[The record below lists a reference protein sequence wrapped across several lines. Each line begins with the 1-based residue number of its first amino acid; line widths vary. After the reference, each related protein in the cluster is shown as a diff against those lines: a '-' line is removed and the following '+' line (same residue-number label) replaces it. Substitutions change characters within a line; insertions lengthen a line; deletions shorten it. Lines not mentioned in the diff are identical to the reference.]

1 MTFHLLDGDPWNGSA
16 SSPGCLARTPVN
28 AAAFTFRTEIV
39 MSEATN
45 AGVQMPAQTVL
56 SGAPRGGEVIERGL
70 LIGGK
75 SVPASSGKLADDI
88 CPWDG
93 EIYARVAAGTPADVT
108 RAADAAEAAFPAWSA
123 MGAFERREIFLR
135 AADGMAGR
143 AEEAIAALARETGAS
158 RLFAEYNLAFCI
170 QVLREA
176 AAAIT
181 RPAGELLPTSIP
193 GAYSMAQRI
202 PVGVVGAISPWNAPL
217 VLGIRSIAIPLAV
230 GNTVVMKP
238 SEDAPITC
246 GLLLADALTEAGLP
260 AGVLNV
266 VTNDLADAGDVVAA
280 LIADPRVRMVNFTG
294 STTVGRLI
302 GVQAAQHLKPA
313 VLELGG
319 KNPLI
324 ILADAD
330 PDLAVDAA
338 VFGAFM
344 NSGQLCMSTDR
355 IIIHRS
361 LAEAFIPRYVERVKA
376 LSIGDPAD
384 PATIV
389 GPLINTRGARRISKL
404 VKDAAAKGATLLTGD
419 GAIEGP
425 NGTLIRP
432 VVLTDVTP
440 DMDIFA
446 AEIFGPAV
454 VIHPVDST
462 QAAIDLANDTDYGL
476 TGGVISRDL
485 TPALDAASRVRSGI
499 IHINDQGIA
508 DEPMAPFGGV
518 KNSGYGKFGGT
529 AGIESF
535 TERRWVTIQ
544 HSGRPTYPF

>member
-1 MTFHLLDGDPWNGSA
+1 MPE
-16 SSPGCLARTPVN
+16 ARN
-28 AAAFTFRTEIV
+28 
-39 MSEATN
+39 
-45 AGVQMPAQTVL
+45 
-56 SGAPRGGEVIERGL
+56 VIERGL

-75 SVPASSGKLADDI
+75 SVPASSGKLADDVS
-88 CPWDG
+88 PWDG
-93 EIYARVAAGTPADVT
+93 EIYARVAAGTPADIT
-108 RAADAAEAAFPAWSA
+108 RAADAAEAAFPSWSKV
-123 MGAFERREIFLR
+123 GAFERREIFLM
-135 AADGMAGR
+135 AADVMAKRG
-143 AEEAIAALARETGAS
+143 AEAIAALAQETGAS
-158 RLFAEYNLAFCI
+158 RVFSQFNLAFCI

-181 RPAGELLPTSIP
+181 RPMGELLPTSIP

-202 PVGVVGAISPWNAPL
+202 PLGVVGAISPWNAPL

-246 GLLLADALTEAGLP
+246 GLLLADVLAEAGLP

-266 VTNDLADAGDVVAA
+266 VTNDPADAGDVVAA

-294 STTVGRLI
+294 STNVGRII

-324 ILADAD
+324 VLEDAD

-344 NSGQLCMSTDR
+344 NSGQICMSTDR
-355 IIIHRS
+355 IIIHKS
-361 LAEAFIPRYVERVKA
+361 LVETFVPRYVERVKA
-376 LSIGDPAD
+376 LPVGDPAD

-389 GPLINTRGARRISKL
+389 GPLINTRGAQRVSAL
-404 VKDAAAKGATLLTGD
+404 VKDAAAKGASLLTGD
-419 GAIEGP
+419 GSIGGP
-425 NGTLIRP
+425 NGTLISP

-446 AEIFGPAV
+446 SVIFGPAT
-454 VIHPVDST
+454 VIHPVDSIPRGRELADLEQV
-462 QAAIDLANDTDYGL
+462 QAERVDLGEHAVQGRPVQQS
-476 TGGVISRDL
+476 GEH
-485 TPALDAASRVRSGI
+485 RVRAVPPLLHRREREQHHRAKVPVDPDPVQRWCRVHEAMVWHRQVSP
-499 IHINDQGIA
+499 HRRNPVTPPLHCHPSMYRHNHLHVA
-508 DEPMAPFGGV
+508 DASPAVGWP
-518 KNSGYGKFGGT
+518 
-529 AGIESF
+529 
-535 TERRWVTIQ
+535 
-544 HSGRPTYPF
+544 

>member
-1 MTFHLLDGDPWNGSA
+1 M
-16 SSPGCLARTPVN
+16 
-28 AAAFTFRTEIV
+28 
-39 MSEATN
+39 
-45 AGVQMPAQTVL
+45 
-56 SGAPRGGEVIERGL
+56 
-70 LIGGK
+70 
-75 SVPASSGKLADDI
+75 
-88 CPWDG
+88 
-93 EIYARVAAGTPADVT
+93 
-108 RAADAAEAAFPAWSA
+108 
-123 MGAFERREIFLR
+123 
-135 AADGMAGR
+135 
-143 AEEAIAALARETGAS
+143 
-158 RLFAEYNLAFCI
+158 
-170 QVLREA
+170 LREV

-181 RPAGELLPTSIP
+181 RPMGELLPTSIP
-193 GAYSMAQRI
+193 GTHSIAQRI
-202 PVGVVGAISPWNAPL
+202 PFGVVGAISPWNAPL

-246 GLLLADALTEAGLP
+246 GLLLLADVLTEAGLP

-280 LIADPRVRMVNFTG
+280 LVADPRVRMVNFTG
-294 STTVGRLI
+294 STNVGRII

-324 ILADAD
+324 ILEDAD

-344 NSGQLCMSTDR
+344 NSGQICMSTDR
-355 IIIHRS
+355 IIIHHS
-361 LAEAFIPRYVERVKA
+361 LAGRFIPRYVQRVSA
-376 LSIGDPAD
+376 LPAGDPAD
-384 PATIV
+384 PTTIV
-389 GPLINTRGARRISKL
+389 GPLINTRGALRVPKL
-404 VKDAAAKGATLLTGD
+404 VKDAATKGANLLTGD

-432 VVLTDVTP
+432 VVLTDVTA

-446 AEIFGPAV
+446 SEIFGPAT
-454 VIHPVDST
+454 VIHPVDSAE
-462 QAAIDLANDTDYGL
+462 AAIDMANDTEYGL

-485 TPALDAASRVRSGI
+485 NAALDVVSRVRSGI

-535 TERRWVTIQ
+535 TEQRWVTIQ

>member
-1 MTFHLLDGDPWNGSA
+1 
-16 SSPGCLARTPVN
+16 
-28 AAAFTFRTEIV
+28 
-39 MSEATN
+39 MSEASN
-45 AGVQMPAQTVL
+45 AGVHISAETVMPETP
-56 SGAPRGGEVIERGL
+56 PRGGVLERGL

-75 SVPASSGKLADDI
+75 SVPASSGQLADDI

-93 EIYARVAAGTPADVT
+93 EIYARVAAGTPPDIT
-108 RAADAAEAAFPAWSA
+108 RAADAAEAAFPAWST
-123 MGAFERREIFLR
+123 MGAFERREIFLK
-135 AADGMAGR
+135 AADVMAQRG
-143 AEEAIAALARETGAS
+143 EEAITALARETGAS
-158 RLFAEYNLAFCI
+158 RLFSEFNLAFCI

-181 RPAGELLPTSIP
+181 RPMGELLPTSIP
-193 GAYSMAQRI
+193 GAYSIAQRI
-202 PVGVVGAISPWNAPL
+202 PFGVVGAISPWNAPL

-246 GLLLADALTEAGLP
+246 GLLLADVLTEAGLP

-294 STTVGRLI
+294 STNVGRII

-319 KNPLI
+319 KNPLL
-324 ILADAD
+324 ILEDAD

-355 IIIHRS
+355 IIIHQS
-361 LAEAFIPRYVERVKA
+361 LADRFIPRYVERVKA
-376 LSIGDPAD
+376 LPVGDPAD

-389 GPLINTRGARRISKL
+389 GPLINTRGAQRVSAL
-404 VKDAAAKGATLLTGD
+404 VKDAAAKGASLLTGD

-432 VVLTDVTP
+432 VVLTDVTT

-446 AEIFGPAV
+446 AEIFGPAT

-462 QAAIDLANDTDYGL
+462 AAAIELANDTEYGL
-476 TGGVISRDL
+476 TGGVISRDVNA
-485 TPALDAASRVRSGI
+485 ALDAASRVRSGI

-535 TERRWVTIQ
+535 TEQRWVTIQ

>member
-1 MTFHLLDGDPWNGSA
+1 MSSALVRDPHSDHLI
-16 SSPGCLARTPVN
+16 TPD
-28 AAAFTFRTEIV
+28 
-39 MSEATN
+39 
-45 AGVQMPAQTVL
+45 VL
-56 SGAPRGGEVIERGL
+56 ERGL
-70 LIGGK
+70 LIGGN
-75 SVPASSGKLADDI
+75 SVPASSGRLADDI
-88 CPWDG
+88 SPWDG
-93 EIYARVAAGTPADVT
+93 EIYARVAAGTPEDIT
-108 RAADAAEAAFPAWSA
+108 RAADAAEAAFPSWSK
-123 MGAFERREIFLR
+123 MGAFERREIFLG
-135 AADGMAGR
+135 AADVMAQR
-143 AEEAIAALARETGAS
+143 REEAIAALAGETGAS
-158 RLFAEYNLAFCI
+158 RVFSEFNVAFCI

-181 RPAGELLPTSIP
+181 RPMGELLPTSIP

-202 PVGVVGAISPWNAPL
+202 PFGVVGAISPWNAPL
-217 VLGIRSIAIPLAV
+217 VLGMRSIAVPLAV

-246 GLLLADALTEAGLP
+246 GLLLADVLAEAGLP

-294 STTVGRLI
+294 STNIGRII
-302 GVQAAQHLKPA
+302 GVQAAKQLKPA

-319 KNPLI
+319 KNPLL
-324 ILADAD
+324 ILEDAD

-338 VFGAFM
+338 VFGAFL
-344 NSGQLCMSTDR
+344 NSGQICMCTDR
-355 IIIHRS
+355 IIIHHS
-361 LAEAFIPRYVERVKA
+361 LAEAFIPRYVERVQA
-376 LSIGDPAD
+376 LPAGNPAD

-389 GPLINTRGARRISKL
+389 GPLINTRGAQHVSKL
-404 VKDAAAKGATLLTGD
+404 IKDAATKGATLLTGD

-425 NGTLIRP
+425 NRTLIRP
-432 VVLTDVTP
+432 VVLTGVTA

-446 AEIFGPAV
+446 AEIFGPAT

-462 QAAIDLANDTDYGL
+462 EAAIDLANDTEYGL

-485 TPALDAASRVRSGI
+485 NAALDVVSRVRSGI
-499 IHINDQGIA
+499 IHINDQGIG

-535 TERRWVTIQ
+535 TEQRWVTIQ

>member
-1 MTFHLLDGDPWNGSA
+1 M
-16 SSPGCLARTPVN
+16 
-28 AAAFTFRTEIV
+28 
-39 MSEATN
+39 
-45 AGVQMPAQTVL
+45 
-56 SGAPRGGEVIERGL
+56 
-70 LIGGK
+70 
-75 SVPASSGKLADDI
+75 
-88 CPWDG
+88 
-93 EIYARVAAGTPADVT
+93 
-108 RAADAAEAAFPAWSA
+108 
-123 MGAFERREIFLR
+123 
-135 AADGMAGR
+135 
-143 AEEAIAALARETGAS
+143 
-158 RLFAEYNLAFCI
+158 
-170 QVLREA
+170 
-176 AAAIT
+176 
-181 RPAGELLPTSIP
+181 
-193 GAYSMAQRI
+193 
-202 PVGVVGAISPWNAPL
+202 
-217 VLGIRSIAIPLAV
+217 RSIAIPLAV

-246 GLLLADALTEAGLP
+246 GLLLADALAEAGLP

-266 VTNDLADAGDVVAA
+266 VTNDLADASDVVAA

-294 STTVGRLI
+294 STNVGRII

-324 ILADAD
+324 ILEDAD

-355 IIIHRS
+355 IIIHDS
-361 LAEAFIPRYVERVKA
+361 LVERFIPRYVERVQA
-376 LSIGDPAD
+376 LPVGDPAD

-389 GPLINTRGARRISKL
+389 GPLINTRGAQRVSNL
-404 VKDAAAKGATLLTGD
+404 VNDAAAKGASLLTGD
-419 GAIEGP
+419 GAIQGP

-432 VVLTDVTP
+432 VVLTGVTT

-446 AEIFGPAV
+446 SEIFGPAT

-462 QAAIDLANDTDYGL
+462 EAAIDLANDTEYGL
-476 TGGVISRDL
+476 TGGVISRDVNA
-485 TPALDAASRVRSGI
+485 ALEAASRVRSGI

-518 KNSGYGKFGGT
+518 RNSGYGKFGGT

-535 TERRWVTIQ
+535 TEQRWVTIQ

>member
-1 MTFHLLDGDPWNGSA
+1 MSSAPVRDPLSDRLIA
-16 SSPGCLARTPVN
+16 SDV
-28 AAAFTFRTEIV
+28 F
-39 MSEATN
+39 
-45 AGVQMPAQTVL
+45 
-56 SGAPRGGEVIERGL
+56 ERGL
-70 LIGGK
+70 LIGGN

-88 CPWDG
+88 SPWDG
-93 EIYARVAAGTPADVT
+93 QIYARVAAGTPADIT
-108 RAADAAEAAFPAWSA
+108 RAADAAEAAFPGWSK

-135 AADGMAGR
+135 AADVMAKR
-143 AEEAIAALARETGAS
+143 SEEAIVALARETGAS
-158 RLFAEYNLAFCI
+158 RLFSEFNLAFCI

-181 RPAGELLPTSIP
+181 RPMGELLPTSIA

-202 PVGVVGAISPWNAPL
+202 PFGVVGAISPWNAPL
-217 VLGIRSIAIPLAV
+217 VLGMRSIAVPLAV

-246 GLLLADALTEAGLP
+246 GLLLADVLAEAGLP

-294 STTVGRLI
+294 STNIGRII
-302 GVQAAQHLKPA
+302 GVQAAKQLKPA

-319 KNPLI
+319 KNPLL
-324 ILADAD
+324 ILEDAD
-330 PDLAVDAA
+330 LDLAVDAA
-338 VFGAFM
+338 VFGAFL
-344 NSGQLCMSTDR
+344 NSGQICMCTDR
-355 IIIHRS
+355 IIIHHS
-361 LAEAFIPRYVERVKA
+361 LAEAFIPRYVERVQA
-376 LSIGDPAD
+376 LPAGNPAD

-389 GPLINTRGARRISKL
+389 GPLINTRAAQRVSAL
-404 VKDAAAKGATLLTGD
+404 VHDAAAKGATLLTGD
-419 GAIEGP
+419 GAIQGP

-432 VVLTDVTP
+432 VVLTGVTA

-446 AEIFGPAV
+446 AEIFGPAT

-462 QAAIDLANDTDYGL
+462 EAAIDLANDTEYGL

-485 TPALDAASRVRSGI
+485 NAALDVVSRVRSGI

-508 DEPMAPFGGV
+508 DEPMAP
-518 KNSGYGKFGGT
+518 S
-529 AGIESF
+529 AA
-535 TERRWVTIQ
+535 
-544 HSGRPTYPF
+544 

>member
-1 MTFHLLDGDPWNGSA
+1 MKYSTKTGI
-16 SSPGCLARTPVN
+16 SSLRS
-28 AAAFTFRTEIV
+28 R
-39 MSEATN
+39 
-45 AGVQMPAQTVL
+45 
-56 SGAPRGGEVIERGL
+56 
-70 LIGGK
+70 
-75 SVPASSGKLADDI
+75 
-88 CPWDG
+88 
-93 EIYARVAAGTPADVT
+93 ARVAAGTPEDIT
-108 RAADAAEAAFPAWSA
+108 RAADAAQAAFPAWSKL
-123 MGAFERREIFLR
+123 GAFERREIFLR
-135 AADGMAGR
+135 AADVMAKR
-143 AEEAIAALARETGAS
+143 HDEAIVAMARETGTA
-158 RLFAEYNLAFCI
+158 RLFSEINVAVCV

-181 RPAGELLPTSIP
+181 RPMGELLPTSIP
-193 GAYSMAQRI
+193 GAYSIAQRV
-202 PVGVVGAISPWNAPL
+202 PLGVVGAISPWNAPL

-246 GLLLADALTEAGLP
+246 GLLLADVLAEAGLP

-266 VTNDLADAGDVVAA
+266 VTNDVGDAGNVVAA

-294 STTVGRLI
+294 STNVGRII

-324 ILADAD
+324 ILEDAD
-330 PDLAVDAA
+330 PDLAVDAT

-355 IIIHRS
+355 IIIHKS
-361 LAEAFIPRYVERVKA
+361 LVEKFIPRYVERVKA
-376 LSIGDPAD
+376 LPVGDPAD
-384 PATIV
+384 PTTIV
-389 GPLINTRGARRISKL
+389 GPLINTRGAQRISKL
-404 VKDAAAKGATLLTGD
+404 VKDAATKGASLLTGD

-432 VVLTDVTP
+432 VVLTDVTT

-446 AEIFGPAV
+446 SEIFGPAT

-462 QAAIDLANDTDYGL
+462 EAAIDMANDTDYGL

-485 TPALDAASRVRSGI
+485 PLLAGKTVADLTEVGTT
-499 IHINDQGIA
+499 ND
-508 DEPMAPFGGV
+508 MF
-518 KNSGYGKFGGT
+518 
-529 AGIESF
+529 
-535 TERRWVTIQ
+535 
-544 HSGRPTYPF
+544 

>member
-1 MTFHLLDGDPWNGSA
+1 
-16 SSPGCLARTPVN
+16 
-28 AAAFTFRTEIV
+28 
-39 MSEATN
+39 MSEARN
-45 AGVQMPAQTVL
+45 ADVQTSAETVV
-56 SGAPRGGEVIERGL
+56 SEAPQRGAVVERGL

-88 CPWDG
+88 SPWDG
-93 EIYARVAAGTPADVT
+93 EIYARVAAGTPADIT
-108 RAADAAEAAFPAWSA
+108 RAAGAAEAAFPSWSK
-123 MGAFERREIFLR
+123 MGPFERREIFLR
-135 AADGMAGR
+135 AADVMARRG
-143 AEEAIAALARETGAS
+143 EEAIAALTRETGAT
-158 RLFAEYNLAFCI
+158 RLLAEANVAFCI
-170 QVLREA
+170 QILREA

-181 RPAGELLPTSIP
+181 RPVGELLPTSIP

-202 PVGVVGAISPWNAPL
+202 PLGVVGAISPWNGPL
-217 VLGIRSIAIPLAV
+217 ILGSRSIAIPLAV

-238 SEDAPITC
+238 SEDAPITS
-246 GLLLADALTEAGLP
+246 GLLLADVLAEAGLP

-266 VTNDLADAGDVVAA
+266 VTNDPADAGDVVTA
-280 LIADPRVRMVNFTG
+280 LIADSRVRMVNFTG
-294 STTVGRLI
+294 STSVGRII

-324 ILADAD
+324 ILEDAD

-338 VFGAFM
+338 VFGAFV

-355 IIIHRS
+355 IIIHNS
-361 LAEAFIPRYVERVKA
+361 LVEAFIPGYVERVRA
-376 LSIGDPAD
+376 LPVGDPAD
-384 PATIV
+384 PATIL
-389 GPLINTRGARRISKL
+389 GPLINQRGAQRVSKL
-404 VKDAAAKGATLLTGD
+404 VKDAAAKGASLLTGD
-419 GAIEGP
+419 GAIGGP

-432 VVLTDVTP
+432 VVLTGVTP

-446 AEIFGPAV
+446 SEIFGPAT

-462 QAAIDLANDTDYGL
+462 EAAIELANDTEYGL

-485 TPALDAASRVRSGI
+485 NAALEVASRVQTGI
-499 IHINDQGIA
+499 IRINDQGIG

-529 AGIESF
+529 AGIDSF
-535 TERRWVTIQ
+535 TEQRWITIQ
-544 HSGRPTYPF
+544 HTGRSAYPF